1 MKRLE
6 KLQWMM
12 VGVLAIALCALLGAC
27 SSDPSS
33 PEGEASAPS
42 LTPVHLR
49 APLWVRAH
57 QDGVGSTGST
67 SQPPIVFGGSAVQLG
82 AYDVTNSNDVDDAVT
97 TFDVAVLGGR
107 MSFARLGYYWD
118 DATSD
123 GVTSVTPEDDGT
135 ATFTPTRAS
144 GSIAAGSVRTL
155 RLVGI
160 TADVGSFTS
169 FARSGDVVSL
179 KLTSLVGLDGTEAE
193 LDEGLIGSSYLLR
206 RSLPHFVPVEVTPP
220 PLMPGRPYLI
230 SWGVRAGVT
239 GDIAIKQFGLHLN
252 LQHLQLCYFQLHRGS
267 HFMDPRDYAIT
278 ALSSESGL
286 RDLKQYCTDT
296 TGDVAVTFAE
306 EEIVRAGTEM
316 RFGIRVTVNTVD
328 AEASVTTSFETLN
341 LFATDPLMCLDGP
354 VIYLPSSPNRIPGII
369 WSDLSI
375 APHSDVPCLSS
386 ADWTGDG
393 YIENIAISQTLQ

>member
-1 MKRLE
+1 MKRF
-6 KLQWMM
+6 KVLQLVL
-12 VGVLAIALCALLGAC
+12 VGMLVFAFFAAC
-27 SSDPSS
+27 SSQSPS
-33 PEGEASAPS
+33 PEREVAASPATV
-42 LTPVHLR
+42 TPVHLR

-57 QDGVGSTGST
+57 QDVVESTGGA
-67 SQPPIVFGGSAVQLG
+67 SQPPIAFGGVAVQLG
-82 AYDVTNSNDVDDAVT
+82 AYDVTNAGDIDDAVT
-97 TFDVAVLGGR
+97 SLSVASLGGR

-123 GVTSVTPEDDGT
+123 GVTSLTPSDDGT
-135 ATFTPTRAS
+135 ATFTLPRAA
-144 GSIAAGSVRTL
+144 GSIASGSVRTL

-179 KLTSLVGLDGTEAE
+179 ALTSLVGQDGVTAE
-193 LDEGLIGSSYLLR
+193 LDETLVGSSYLLR
-206 RSLPHFVPVEVTPP
+206 RSLPRFVPVEVTPP
-220 PLMPGRPYLI
+220 PLVPGRPYLL
-230 SWGVRAGVT
+230 SWGVRAGIT
-239 GDIAIKQFGLHLN
+239 GDVAIKQFGLHLN
-252 LQHLQLCYFQLHRGS
+252 LHNLQLCYFQLHRGS

-296 TGDVAVTFAE
+296 TGDIAVTFAE
-306 EEIVRAGTEM
+306 EEIVRAGTET
-316 RFGIRVTVNTVD
+316 RFGIRVTVPKVD

-341 LFATDPLMCLDGP
+341 LSATDPLMCLDGP
-354 VIYLPSSPNRIPGII
+354 VIYLPSSPNRIPGIL

-375 APHSDVPCLSS
+375 APHSDVPCTAS

-393 YIENIAISQTLQ
+393 YIENIAISQTLE